1 MTLYPIVRL
10 EGDGIATLQIDV
22 AAGVYA
28 QALDLGDAVTRP
40 VMMDA
45 PDADGTIDTT
55 AFVGARNVTLS
66 VILNPDVNL
75 WSLRQQLRSFTAPR
89 LRPIMYVQ
97 LAADAPE
104 QRIQLRRSQ
113 YSDVIGDAPRQ
124 STQDD
129 PEAAAITVQWV
140 APFGILESSDL
151 HVANIF
157 ASGGATAGR
166 TYSLT
171 FSRTYP
177 PSAAIGSG
185 TVNNAGNTDAY
196 PLIRIYGPATEP
208 ALDNDTQGKSLAFV
222 GLTLAAG
229 EFLEIDTRTK
239 TILLNGDPA
248 NSRYDKLSYPASE
261 WWSLSPGDNLIRF
274 HPTTYTAATTVAE
287 ISWRDAY
294 L

>member
-10 EGDGIATLQIDV
+10 EGDGLDTLLIDDSI
-22 AAGVYA
+22 GIYA
-28 QALDLGDAVTRP
+28 QALDLGDAVTR
-40 VMMDA
+40 VVAIDA

-55 AFVGARNVTLS
+55 TFVGARNVTLS
-66 VILNPDVNL
+66 VILYPDVDL
-75 WSLRQQLRSFTAPR
+75 WDLRHRLRAFTAPR

-97 LAADAPE
+97 LAVGAPE

-113 YSDVIGDAPRQ
+113 YSDIIGDGPRAA
-124 STQDD
+124 TQRD
-129 PEAAAITVQWV
+129 PEAAVITVQWV
-140 APFGILESSDL
+140 APLGILESTDL
-151 HVANIF
+151 HVVNIY

-177 PSAAIGSG
+177 ASAAIGSG
-185 TVNNAGNTDAY
+185 IAHNSGNVDAY
-196 PLIRIYGPATEP
+196 PLIRLYGPLTEP
-208 ALDNDTQGKSLAFV
+208 VIDNDTQGKSLTFV
-222 GLTLAAG
+222 GLTIAAG
-229 EFLEIDTRTK
+229 DFLEIDTRAK

-261 WWSLSPGDNLIRF
+261 WWTLSPGDNSIRF
-274 HPTTYTAATTVAE
+274 HPATYTEATTVAE
-287 ISWRDAY
+287 LSWRDAY